1 MPSFRGSSYPRDW
14 THISYGSCVS
24 RQFLYPWATWE
35 VHLAIVTQSKI
46 WICYQLYSTI
56 KKTNVICR
64 GKKILGCLRLQ
75 MGGSQCHRREQGI
88 LGIAEILV
96 GLLLTR
102 IVYICQNPIKMC
114 MVLYINY
121 TSIKLMAKKPIV
133 YRSNNTRQKHVNNL
147 LFIGKGS

>member
-1 MPSFRGSSYPRDW
+1 MYRLPQLKKKKKRNELPTKYTVNRLG
-14 THISYGSCVS
+14 
-24 RQFLYPWATWE
+24 WE
-35 VHLAIVTQSKI
+35 VRQKGVHTVCFSLA
-46 WICYQLYSTI
+46 LYRKVCNCWHADCRNTI

-121 TSIKLMAKKPIV
+121 TSIKLMTK
-133 YRSNNTRQKHVNNL
+133 TQ
-147 LFIGKGS
+147 

>member
-1 MPSFRGSSYPRDW
+1 
-14 THISYGSCVS
+14 
-24 RQFLYPWATWE
+24 
-35 VHLAIVTQSKI
+35 
-46 WICYQLYSTI
+46 
-56 KKTNVICR
+56 
-64 GKKILGCLRLQ
+64 
-75 MGGSQCHRREQGI
+75 MGGSQCHRREKGI